1 MMVLVA
7 LLTAYAGFAL
17 LALAMDRHYRQVR
30 GGPLRPGTRLRLRA
44 GGSTCLALSLAA
56 CVMHDGWSDG
66 FVLWWGVLSASGI
79 AVVLMLSLAPRLLLP
94 LLSTRQPA
102 TPFPADGQPARNED

>member
-1 MMVLVA
+1 MMVVLA

-30 GGPLRPGTRLRLRA
+30 GGSIPPGMRLLLRA
-44 GGSTCLALSLAA
+44 GGSTWLALSLAA
-56 CVMHDGWSDG
+56 SVAHDGWSDG

-79 AVVLMLSLAPRLLLP
+79 AVVLMLALAPRRLLP

-102 TPFPADGQPARNED
+102 PFPANGQPARNED